1 MSIDL
6 VLDQIKTTI
15 NILNKNDK
23 DENITNDDW
32 NSLFTTKGYQML
44 KQRGKDMDNNFA
56 DSGFKEF
63 LLDEE
68 TSSYLEN
75 YKNSLNRFLD
85 IDLDYLILKTKKY
98 LPQSAEINT
107 AIIPVIK
114 PDPNSFVHSINNRL
128 LLFIYLEPNIS
139 KDKLENKLIHE
150 FHHIG
155 LDDIYN
161 KSDYSHLIDSAQ
173 KMIEWTNA
181 FGEGFAMLAAAGGID
196 KHPNNFSEESKKLW
210 DKNMKNF
217 NTDFKKIENF
227 RLNILYDNFHNDK
240 EIYNKGFEIM
250 VNNGGQGSWYTVG
263 YKVAKVIEKTA
274 NRKVLIDCMDD
285 LTKLYTVY
293 NELVLEYN
301 KKKEENLKH
310 FHNDIIKGLKGKNNQ

>member
-6 VLDQIKTTI
+6 VLDQIKTAL

-23 DENITNDDW
+23 VKNISNNDW
-32 NSLFTTKGYQML
+32 NNLFTAKGYQML
-44 KQRGKDMDNNFA
+44 KQREKDMDNNFT
-56 DSGFKEF
+56 DSILKEF

-68 TSSYLEN
+68 TSSNLEN
-75 YKNSLNRFLD
+75 YNNSLNRFLD
-85 IDLDYLILKTKKY
+85 IDLDHLISKTKKY

-114 PDPNSFVHSINNRL
+114 PESNSFVHSINERL

-150 FHHIG
+150 LHHVG
-155 LDDIYN
+155 LDDVYN
-161 KSDYSHLIDSAQ
+161 KSDYSHLTAPAQ

-181 FGEGFAMLAAAGGID
+181 FGEGFAMLAAAGIID
-196 KHPNNFSEESKKLW
+196 EHPNNFSEESKKLW
-210 DKNMKNF
+210 DENIKNF

-227 RLNILYDNFHNDK
+227 LLNILYENFHNDK
-240 EIYNKGFEIM
+240 ELYNKGFELM
-250 VNNGGQGSWYTVG
+250 VSNGGQGSWYTVG
-263 YKVAKVIEKTA
+263 YKIAKVIEKTA

-301 KKKEENLKH
+301 KKQKGNLKH
-310 FHNDIIKGLKGKNNQ
+310 FHNDIIRGLKGIKNQ